1 MITSSTTIVT
11 LQCDYSSPAA
21 SIYCVR
27 NGGSSVLLGAAQTC
41 VNDDERIALARQ
53 QGFATRA
60 ERDYST
66 GVAVEYVS
74 QVNAWAVT
82 FDMSDYVAALNR
94 L

>member
-1 MITSSTTIVT
+1 MITSSTTTIT
-11 LQCDYSSPAA
+11 LQCEHSSPAA
-21 SIYCVR
+21 GIYCVR

-53 QGFATRA
+53 HGFPTRA

-66 GVAVEYVS
+66 VVAVHYVP
-74 QVNAWAVT
+74 QANAWAVT

-94 L
+94 I

>member
-41 VNDDERIALARQ
+41 VNDDERIALAR
-53 QGFATRA
+53 
-60 ERDYST
+60 
-66 GVAVEYVS
+66 
-74 QVNAWAVT
+74 
-82 FDMSDYVAALNR
+82 
-94 L
+94 